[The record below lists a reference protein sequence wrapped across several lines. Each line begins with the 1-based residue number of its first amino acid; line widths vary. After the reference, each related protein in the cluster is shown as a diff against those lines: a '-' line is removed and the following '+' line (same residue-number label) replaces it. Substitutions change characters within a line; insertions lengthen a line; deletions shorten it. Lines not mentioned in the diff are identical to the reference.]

1 MATPHE
7 VERGALDPFSLRFLD
22 RDLEWRYQRDAG
34 AESLPGFRI
43 ITATAAA
50 VWLFATLV
58 IPAGTPIGIDVAMP
72 VCSAMGLLNLAAFL
86 SSERAGML
94 DRQHAIASILTA
106 VNGLVI
112 LVLASVGGVLPGYGI
127 SALMLLFMFGF
138 VSRTGFLFATW
149 RSAAVVAGFAA
160 TAIFYAGPGNLLVD
174 GFIFGAAVIGSLA
187 ALRLLEQSR
196 RRLFYQELVITE
208 QADALRIE
216 KDKSDALLGNVLP
229 APISAR
235 LLNGER
241 TIADEYSS
249 VTVLFADIV
258 GFTPVAARLRPA
270 EVVDLLGGLFAR
282 FDELVAERGV
292 EKIKT
297 MGDSY
302 MAAGGLPVP
311 MDEHAVRVVDL
322 GLAMIDLAMR
332 ETHLTPGLSLRVGVH
347 SGPVVGGVIGH
358 RKFTFD
364 IWGDTV
370 NIASRLQSQGVPN
383 RVHVS
388 QATWRLVKER
398 FEGTPRGRIDLR
410 GHGAMQTYTIVGAA
424 LPLAAS

>member
-1 MATPHE
+1 MRGQRRAERRTP
-7 VERGALDPFSLRFLD
+7 D
-22 RDLEWRYQRDAG
+22 
-34 AESLPGFRI
+34 
-43 ITATAAA
+43 T
-50 VWLFATLV
+50 
-58 IPAGTPIGIDVAMP
+58 
-72 VCSAMGLLNLAAFL
+72 
-86 SSERAGML
+86 
-94 DRQHAIASILTA
+94 
-106 VNGLVI
+106 
-112 LVLASVGGVLPGYGI
+112 
-127 SALMLLFMFGF
+127 
-138 VSRTGFLFATW
+138 
-149 RSAAVVAGFAA
+149 
-160 TAIFYAGPGNLLVD
+160 
-174 GFIFGAAVIGSLA
+174 
-187 ALRLLEQSR
+187 
-196 RRLFYQELVITE
+196 
-208 QADALRIE
+208 
-216 KDKSDALLGNVLP
+216 
-229 APISAR
+229 AR
-235 LLNGER
+235 LRDGEV
-241 TIADEYSS
+241 TIADTYGS
-249 VTVLFADIV
+249 VSVLFADIV